1 MSTNS
6 PTIPRETARHVL
18 FHFDPAHVGSAQ
30 PGTFTQNLIRTFA
43 TADEVNFRQLSG
55 LYPEYGHAVT
65 LAKYDPQGIAY
76 LQRIATGEGPLGC
89 KCGDSAGPFDLQGRC
104 ENCIEVVA

>member
-18 FHFDPAHVGSAQ
+18 WRYDRNGAAQ
-30 PGTFTQNLIRTFA
+30 PGSFTVHLMAAIES
-43 TADEVNFRQLSG
+43 ADVRNRAILRDA
-55 LYPEYGHAVT
+55 YPELTAALHLARYDEEG
-65 LAKYDPQGIAY
+65 LAK
-76 LQRIATGEGPLGC
+76 LQRIAAGQGPLGC

-104 ENCIEVVA
+104 ENCVEVVA